1 MKFSALNAEIYIVSS
16 SCTPSSGLLI
26 ILFQFV
32 AFEANGRVAARPHI

>member
-1 MKFSALNAEIYIVSS
+1 MFRMSYDIYS
-16 SCTPSSGLLI
+16 TPSSGLLI